1 MPLPSSPN
9 PISLSQIGTEF
20 DDTAPHAMSEFHGV
34 GVPPVASSGPLS
46 FSDFHG
52 LSNYADNQWTIQS
65 SSQVNNISTNN
76 NGVTQYINQ
85 TLNFGSTTGWS
96 AGDLLIVCT
105 FFHNSSSNT
114 HFQTPV
120 GWTLGDRTTSGSNQ
134 ANTAIYG
141 RIISASDAAATSY
154 SVSFQTNSQYNLYD
168 LDFGAAWWRL
178 RKTSGV
184 TGHTTLVREA
194 GSDRILTNAGTL
206 SIPTNRVFPAGASPI
221 LAGVVNHE
229 SSSSAWSSLSSY
241 QGMNSNAKGYSP
253 TNQIEGWQASIQ
265 TWSNASL
272 PDSSVNGNLTGN
284 SMCWAWFYTEP

>member
-9 PISLSQIGTEF
+9 SISLSQIGTEF
-20 DDTAPHAMSEFHGV
+20 NDTAPHAMSEFYGV
-34 GVPPVASSGPLS
+34 GVPSVASSGPLS

-52 LSNYADNQWTIQS
+52 LSNYPDNQWTIQS
-65 SSQVNNISTNN
+65 SLQVNNQSSTN
-76 NGVTQYINQ
+76 Q
-85 TLNFGSTTGWS
+85 TNHTLTFGSTSGWS
-96 AGDLLIVCT
+96 SGDLLIVCT
-105 FFHNSSSNT
+105 FFHNSSSARYFNT
-114 HFQTPV
+114 PS
-120 GWTLGDRTTSGSNQ
+120 GWTLGDRTTHTSNQ

-154 SVSFQTNSQYNLYD
+154 SVTFQTHISSNLYD

-184 TGHTTLVREA
+184 TGHTTLVRES
-194 GSDRILTNAGTL
+194 GSDDTFVNANSL
-206 SIPTNRVFPAGASPI
+206 SIPSRSFPAGASPI

-229 SSSSAWSSLSSY
+229 SSSSAWSSLSTY

-272 PDSSVNGNLTGN
+272 PDSTVNGNLTGN